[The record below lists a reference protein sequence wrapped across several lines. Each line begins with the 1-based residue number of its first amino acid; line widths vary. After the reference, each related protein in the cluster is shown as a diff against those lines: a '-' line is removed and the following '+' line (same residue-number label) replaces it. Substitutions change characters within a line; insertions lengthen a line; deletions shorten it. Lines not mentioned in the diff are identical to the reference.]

1 MSQKYQVIVQA
12 SEQGVQV
19 CMAEGPCSGAL
30 VGYAEQAQ
38 LKDATV
44 LSDGRVVGHMMAM
57 WGLELINEN
66 LDVLST
72 LSLFSLRGAFRLGR
86 RWANPEKQVRYRSL
100 LVESTPS
107 GCTMRAEV

>member
-19 CMAEGPCSGAL
+19 CMAEGPCRGAL

-44 LSDGRVVGHMMAM
+44 LSDGRVVGHMVAM

-66 LDVLST
+66 LDELST
-72 LSLFSLRGAFRLGR
+72 LSLSLRGAFRLGR
-86 RWANPEKQVRYRSL
+86 LRVTPEKQVRYRSL

-107 GCTMRAEV
+107 GCTMRAEA